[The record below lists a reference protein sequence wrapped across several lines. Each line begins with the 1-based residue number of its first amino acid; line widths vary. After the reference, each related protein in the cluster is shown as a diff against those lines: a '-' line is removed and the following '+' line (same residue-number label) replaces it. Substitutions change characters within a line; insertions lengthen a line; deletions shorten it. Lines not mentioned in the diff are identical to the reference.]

1 MKKLLIQ
8 FIPLACFVCLFTGCA
23 ALTRTTTDVGL
34 GAGGAAIGGVGGA
47 LAGVLLSRNQNV
59 ILRPGANLEM
69 VLDRDLV
76 FHPEELP

>member
-1 MKKLLIQ
+1 M
-8 FIPLACFVCLFTGCA
+8 
-23 ALTRTTTDVGL
+23 TRGL
-34 GAGGAAIGGVGGA
+34 GGAAIGGVGGA

-59 ILRPGANLEM
+59 VLHAGTHLEM